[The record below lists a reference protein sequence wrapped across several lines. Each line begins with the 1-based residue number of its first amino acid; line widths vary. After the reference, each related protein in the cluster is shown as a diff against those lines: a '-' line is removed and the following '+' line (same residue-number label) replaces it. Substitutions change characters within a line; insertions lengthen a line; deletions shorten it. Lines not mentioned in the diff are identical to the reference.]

1 MLALVV
7 RARKNILLSGGA
19 IYVGTYPNDPA
30 TIAAVADVA
39 ERDARIV

>member
-1 MLALVV
+1 MPIM
-7 RARKNILLSGGA
+7 R

-39 ERDARIV
+39 GEAIRASGW